1 MKAMH
6 SQLRNL
12 YYVLVCDFAHPTSIT
27 CALSLYFF
35 TTILTSLPQAK
46 AILVRDLSVN
56 PKRECVVKDE
66 RMRRKMREQQQLC
79 RTC

>member
-1 MKAMH
+1 MKAMT

-12 YYVLVCDFAHPTSIT
+12 YVLVCDFAHPTSIT
-27 CALSLYFF
+27 YALSLYFLA
-35 TTILTSLPQAK
+35 TIITSLSQAK

-56 PKRECVVKDE
+56 PKRDCVVNDE